1 MTDRLVD
8 ARELA
13 QVLGVSAR
21 MVLRLAEQGR
31 IPHYRVGRLVR
42 FDRETVVRALASR
55 TGGLT

>member
-1 MTDRLVD
+1 VTERLLD

-42 FDRETVVRALASR
+42 FDPEAVIQAIASR